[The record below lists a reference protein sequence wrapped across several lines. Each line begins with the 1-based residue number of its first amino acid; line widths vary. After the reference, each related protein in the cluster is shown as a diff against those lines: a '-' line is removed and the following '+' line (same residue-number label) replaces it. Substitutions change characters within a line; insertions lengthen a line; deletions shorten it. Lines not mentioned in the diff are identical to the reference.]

1 MRCDYSLGSFQIIHG
16 ETSACLLLRTSF
28 KPCERSCKGSGEP
41 SIARIVRVN
50 HPLAVGFDKLP
61 AVRDDAM
68 DTVTL
73 RNAMI
78 RQLAR
83 LALVIEA
90 KNLEVGGD
98 DGLIAA

>member
-1 MRCDYSLGSFQIIHG
+1 LVLI
-16 ETSACLLLRTSF
+16 
-28 KPCERSCKGSGEP
+28 SCQ
-41 SIARIVRVN
+41 R
-50 HPLAVGFDKLP
+50 F
-61 AVRDDAM
+61 RDDAM

-78 RQLAR
+78 WQLAR